1 MKNSIASLLLCVFL
15 AGCIRAGDY
24 DLMPVRSK
32 ILNSVNGISIEF
44 NEGGEEFIAS
54 QALREHDYTLNKA
67 ITVQK
72 GDAILS
78 DKTFNK
84 DTYRTWIYR
93 PNKKGA
99 INNHA
104 FPMKLD
110 NKKEYDV
117 VGWSKVDGVRYSLL
131 DSGLDDYVFLFDE
144 HGNFYNKA
152 GKIDD
157 GVLKILDEEIFVYP
171 SDVKMQ
177 TIAKMRD
184 EVSNIKNGYE
194 VKYGGVKLDRIW
206 FDYMDYDQD
215 YNSGG
220 EFEKISFPNKPG
232 LIMLNGKGLRVLKA
246 DKDTIT
252 YMVLTDEE

>member
-184 EVSNIKNGYE
+184 
-194 VKYGGVKLDRIW
+194 
-206 FDYMDYDQD
+206 
-215 YNSGG
+215 
-220 EFEKISFPNKPG
+220 
-232 LIMLNGKGLRVLKA
+232 
-246 DKDTIT
+246 
-252 YMVLTDEE
+252 